1 MTRKVKGKARKI
13 VTKKEKVKKTVMK
26 KVRCFHEFFDQLQ
39 KASIRPRTTVFS
51 LLACQLLCQ
60 TFINNNNILL

>member
-26 KVRCFHEFFDQLQ
+26 KVRCFHEFLDQLHE
-39 KASIRPRTTVFS
+39 FS
-51 LLACQLLCQ
+51 E
-60 TFINNNNILL
+60 